1 MKNKYTFLMIPPDH
15 GPTRQFQVTLKGRRL
30 VITGLCSLGLLVI
43 SLFSYT
49 LYLSHT
55 VGSQQAQLAA
65 MVQLEQENEVKDQEI
80 ARLKEESLQVTQDIS
95 QIQELELKL
104 MSILNLDPSETPS
117 FSTTGTKSTASAELS
132 RGEATPFASQA
143 VISDPEQISHELN
156 LLQDYYN
163 LALAYQEEIE
173 HTPSLA
179 PLKIPLTVASE
190 FGYRRNPFGGYSKEF
205 HNGVDFPCDY
215 GTEVYA
221 TAAGVVSV
229 SGYDRVY
236 GYLIEI
242 DHGNG
247 IETIYGHNSRLLAKV
262 GDKVAK
268 GDLIAYS
275 GNSGRSTG
283 SHLHYGARVNGKTVD
298 PLQFTDFTKE
308 Q

>member
-1 MKNKYTFLMIPPDH
+1 VKNKYTFLMIPPDH
-15 GPTRQFQVTLKGRRL
+15 GPARQFQITLKGKRL
-30 VITGLCSLGLLVI
+30 VISGLCSLALLMVG
-43 SLFSYT
+43 LFSYN

-55 VGSQQAQLAA
+55 VQSQQAQLAA
-65 MVQLEQENEVKDQEI
+65 LEQLQQENKTKDQEI

-95 QIQELELKL
+95 RIQDLELKL
-104 MSILNLDPSETPS
+104 MSILNLDPSKTPS
-117 FSTTGTKSTASAELS
+117 FSTTGTKTTASAELS
-132 RGEATPFASQA
+132 RGTASPFTSQTF
-143 VISDPEQISHELN
+143 ISDPEQISRELS

-163 LALAYQEEIE
+163 LALDNQEEIKR
-173 HTPSLA
+173 TPSIF
-179 PLKIPLTVASE
+179 PLKIEAAVASE

-205 HNGVDFPCDY
+205 HNGVDLPCNY

-221 TAAGVVSV
+221 TASGVVSV

-242 DHGNG
+242 DHGDG
-247 IETIYGHNSRLLAKV
+247 IETIYGHNSRLLFKVGAKV
-262 GDKVAK
+262 EK

-283 SHLHYGARVNGKTVD
+283 AHLHYGARINGKTVD